1 MVNGDSER
9 QVGKTQAFVL
19 ARGFHQVGEHWAL
32 YGEGGKS
39 RLFAEITAD
48 PDRPDVRPREAYH
61 ALLTSMQPGWTVRML
76 QIFWPDPIPREAF
89 RSQIEK
95 WPQHE
100 QKGMGLLQDGLTL
113 FLETY
118 PLPFMRRTI
127 LEFVLLNKD
136 SLGWWEGIAGLFRSY
151 GLQIAF
157 LSDDDI
163 RTLARWVFNPDLTV

>member
-1 MVNGDSER
+1 MVNGESAG
-9 QVGKTQAFVL
+9 QIGKTQAFVL
-19 ARGFHQVGEHWAL
+19 ARGFHQIGKHWAL
-32 YGEGGKS
+32 LGEDEKS

-48 PDRPDVRPREAYH
+48 PDRPDVRPDEAFH
-61 ALLTSMQPGWTVRML
+61 ALLSSMQPGWIVRVL

-89 RSQIEK
+89 RSQIER

-100 QKGMGLLQDGLTL
+100 QKGMSLLQDGLAL

-127 LEFVLLNKD
+127 LEFMLPNED

-151 GLQIAF
+151 GMQITF

-163 RTLARWVFNPDLTV
+163 RALARWVFNPDLTV